1 MIVSN
6 TMLVGGSSVF
16 LLSITGQVEEGLFP
30 EYDQLYCRV
39 CWVSGQDWVVTDGQE
54 EGVSQVCWR

>member
-1 MIVSN
+1 
-6 TMLVGGSSVF
+6 MLGGDSSVF